1 LFLAIAKIQEMKEMS
16 EIRQINFQKAVN
28 SYPSQEAIADI
39 LGVTPGYISQLI
51 TGHRAMGEKT
61 ARKFEKKLKLPINTF
76 DIDSSKEYIEGEFVR
91 VYDESI
97 KENITTDK
105 TLSNLAPIGEHIP
118 EPRPPVIEEEAWKA
132 LSPRTRALVE
142 VFVEKS
148 GVGKLK
154 DDDIKL
160 LQDMVD
166 KLSED

>member
-1 LFLAIAKIQEMKEMS
+1 LFLAIAKIQGMKEMS
-16 EIRQINFQKAVN
+16 EIRQINFQKVVN
-28 SYPSQEAIADI
+28 SYPSQEAIADV

-91 VYDESI
+91 VYESI
-97 KENITTDK
+97 KESINTDK
-105 TLSNLAPIGEHIP
+105 TLRNLAPIGEHTP